1 MNLADP
7 VAQAFSAAAAS
18 YDGEAALQRSVG
30 HELLRRLP
38 GHFAVRHWLDL
49 GCGTGYFC
57 RQLDLRFPAAQGLA
71 LDLAPG
77 MLQQARVLRPGPL
90 HLCGD
95 AQALPLASDSLDLV
109 FSSLALQWCGDF
121 SAVLAEVRRV
131 LRPGGLL
138 VFSSLAQGTL
148 QELADSWLAGSG
160 RRGVNAFRSFAAY
173 QQLCADSGL
182 VVQQLQCELQ
192 LQHYADV
199 RRVLQHLKGIG
210 AHHSQHEQA
219 GGLLGRTA
227 WQQIQQAYER
237 QRQPQGLPVSWQVVT
252 GVLRKPGQ
260 PSLPE
265 ARSSGHHPT

>member
-7 VAQAFSAAAAS
+7 VARAFSAAAAS
-18 YDGEAALQRSVG
+18 YDSEAVLQRQVG
-30 HELLRRLP
+30 HALLQQLP
-38 GHFAVRHWLDL
+38 ESLQINRWLDL

-57 RQLDLRFPAAQGLA
+57 RQLAERFPAAQGLA

-77 MLQQARVLRPGPL
+77 MLQQARALRPGPL

-109 FSSLALQWCGDF
+109 FSSLALQWCDDF
-121 SAVLAEVRRV
+121 SVVLAEAQRV

-148 QELADSWLAGSG
+148 RELADSWQAGSG
-160 RRGVNAFRSFAAY
+160 RLGVNAFRSFAAY
-173 QQLCADSGL
+173 QQLCVQSGMA
-182 VVQQLQCELQ
+182 VQQLQCELH

-199 RRVLQHLKGIG
+199 RAVLRHLKAIG
-210 AHHSQHEQA
+210 AQHPQQGQSE
-219 GGLLGRTA
+219 GLLGRTA
-227 WQQIQQAYER
+227 WQRIQQAYEH

-252 GVLRKPGQ
+252 GVLRKPVHPPLSGDSPF
-260 PSLPE
+260 PS
-265 ARSSGHHPT
+265 